1 MTESIGRV
9 EWTEFTEAIP
19 AFVTLVATPLTFSI
33 ATGLSLGLISF
44 TLVKVAAGKFREVS
58 AVIWILTALFIFAT
72 FILPRDNGWGTN
84 RMKNRW
90 VILVAS
96 LCGAVIGVV
105 IVRYGVHMTSSLPAF
120 ALDRAALEHGRY
132 LVAAIPWILFSL
144 YWEIAAKGAAEAK
157 SSESRSSRAFHVF
170 LANVAVLLVIAP
182 IRGLG
187 RFLPASFLSM
197 AAGIVVEVPGLFLA
211 IWARRALGRNWSGE
225 ISIKF
230 EHELIRSWTVPMA
243 EASYLHGI
251 AGNVCGRRAHY
262 W

>member
-1 MTESIGRV
+1 
-9 EWTEFTEAIP
+9 
-19 AFVTLVATPLTFSI
+19 
-33 ATGLSLGLISF
+33 
-44 TLVKVAAGKFREVS
+44 
-58 AVIWILTALFIFAT
+58 
-72 FILPRDNGWGTN
+72 
-84 RMKNRW
+84 MKNKW
-90 VILVAS
+90 IILVAS

-105 IVRYGVHMTSSLPAF
+105 IVRYGVHITSSLPAF

-157 SSESRSSRAFHVF
+157 RSESRSSRAFHVF

-230 EHELIRSWTVPMA
+230 EHELIRSGPYQRLRHPIYTGLLAMYVGGALITGEWLAVVGVAMA
-243 EASYLHGI
+243 VLAYWRKIRLEEANLKVAFGAEYDSYRGDTWALIPGLF
-251 AGNVCGRRAHY
+251 
-262 W
+262 